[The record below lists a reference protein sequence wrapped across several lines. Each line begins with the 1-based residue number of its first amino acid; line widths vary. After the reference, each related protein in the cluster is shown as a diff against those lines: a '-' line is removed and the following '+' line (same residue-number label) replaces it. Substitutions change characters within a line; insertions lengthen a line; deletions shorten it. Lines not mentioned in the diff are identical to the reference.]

1 MKKEINNTTINTTE
15 INTQEENTMKTF
27 ELKKF
32 EDEDRYNRPELL
44 TALYET
50 REKFINAFD
59 ELYVTGK
66 IEESVEYKKDVKTF
80 LQISQYQKISGRL
93 DKIVR
98 KPMEL
103 CIQESSD
110 IMTSYMTEFI
120 NSAYVW
126 EDLLRET
133 IKKEILSTNDI
144 TYIAGKILRTVREA
158 MRIGTFDSY
167 GRYKIEKIPYG
178 EYKGKCPERQIWTI
192 FDENTIELNPLAF
205 GPRSCLKKAYLKTG
219 AYDYRTATIE
229 VYMAASEEQRKIGV
243 FGISIGQE
251 NPNSCSAIC
260 RDSVIAAVRAY
271 YHPQNREIFGCQLI
285 KWLDDAG
292 FTAEREAAEFVL
304 GRGEDFTKNEQM
316 LVKFYSMQSEE
327 FFDDRFS
334 VEHMLQQMAE
344 DLRQL
349 KSEKAAEDTETTK
362 NSKKQEEKE
371 MAKYNKK
378 QDVIDRVVST
388 YEVVGR
394 ERTIH
399 NCEGLD
405 DDNDIEIFGRRDITV
420 LAAEYIFG
428 RSDAEAAENEQ
439 LLVSYYESQPERFF
453 ERLKTDDILGER
465 LVIRMA
471 DDLLDAKTQG
481 AKLDEADRHMC
492 GLNDRYSIRLYR
504 AEFLNTYRK
513 LDIRDDEMEN
523 YLANFQTQATA
534 WDHMM
539 SWDYPESGWR
549 FLMNKFYGSDE
560 GARYNWVDH
569 VTDMVTWLREL
580 MEIATVCGT
589 YSPDNSYRAIDY
601 TGYDEFCLETL
612 DVRNSVEEKIH
623 SYESRHPYA
632 APVPVRFEDVKE
644 FVIKFRYVDLMKIT
658 DEIDQEISGRP
669 AWFRDEYGLTT
680 GYYRAV

>member
-1 MKKEINNTTINTTE
+1 MKKENTTINNTTEITTTE
-15 INTQEENTMKTF
+15 KQEENKMTKQDVIEQVESTF
-27 ELKKF
+27 DIVGAGRTISNYTGISDNEIESDYIEFIVRQLF
-32 EDEDRYNRPELL
+32 GEDE
-44 TALYET
+44 
-50 REKFINAFD
+50 
-59 ELYVTGK
+59 K
-66 IEESVEYKKDVKTF
+66 IERNHRALLLDYYKK
-80 LQISQYQKISGRL
+80 Q
-93 DKIVR
+93 
-98 KPMEL
+98 P
-103 CIQESSD
+103 
-110 IMTSYMTEFI
+110 
-120 NSAYVW
+120 
-126 EDLLRET
+126 
-133 IKKEILSTNDI
+133 
-144 TYIAGKILRTVREA
+144 
-158 MRIGTFDSY
+158 
-167 GRYKIEKIPYG
+167 
-178 EYKGKCPERQIWTI
+178 
-192 FDENTIELNPLAF
+192 
-205 GPRSCLKKAYLKTG
+205 
-219 AYDYRTATIE
+219 
-229 VYMAASEEQRKIGV
+229 
-243 FGISIGQE
+243 
-251 NPNSCSAIC
+251 
-260 RDSVIAAVRAY
+260 
-271 YHPQNREIFGCQLI
+271 
-285 KWLDDAG
+285 
-292 FTAEREAAEFVL
+292 
-304 GRGEDFTKNEQM
+304 
-316 LVKFYSMQSEE
+316 EE
-327 FFDDRFS
+327 FFEKFNNEDL
-334 VEHMLQQMAE
+334 VILMAE
-344 DLRQL
+344 DMLSIRCASAAELPNITLKPLKFAPYTPEIATDERMYNIEMKFQRAVLMSEIIKTLKDLFMLRIDNKISAAGYNKLRQWC
-349 KSEKAAEDTETTK
+349 EKFGYGDWVGYGDEIKDIISALRNGTEKEDFIDFVIGEYDGVIRGIQQVEEE
-362 NSKKQEEKE
+362 KQEEKE

-378 QDVIDRVVST
+378 QDVIDRVIST

-405 DDNDIEIFGRRDITV
+405 DDNDIEIFGRKDITV

-453 ERLKTDDILGER
+453 ERLTTDDILGER
-465 LVIRMA
+465 LVTRMA
-471 DDLLDAKTQG
+471 DALLDAKTQG

-601 TGYDEFCLETL
+601 TGYNEFCLETL

-658 DEIDQEISGRP
+658 DEIDQEISERP